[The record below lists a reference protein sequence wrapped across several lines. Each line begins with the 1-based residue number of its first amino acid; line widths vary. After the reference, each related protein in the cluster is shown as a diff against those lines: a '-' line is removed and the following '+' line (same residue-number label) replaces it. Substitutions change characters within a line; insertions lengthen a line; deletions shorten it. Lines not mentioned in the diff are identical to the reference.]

1 MTNERVRKATFRRAV
16 QFRRMTRI
24 LLIFLLTMLPLQMT
38 WAVAAV
44 YCVHESSASVTHVGH
59 HEHEHETSSDDE
71 STPTSLLAADADCG
85 VCQLGHVGVLHAPPD
100 LMPLSAFAP
109 DYARSNT
116 DLLSSVRPE
125 RPERP
130 KWAPAV

>member
-1 MTNERVRKATFRRAV
+1 
-16 QFRRMTRI
+16 MTRL

-44 YCVHESSASVTHVGH
+44 YCVHESSVSVKHIGH
-59 HEHEHETSSDDE
+59 HEHEHDHEASNEDKSA
-71 STPTSLLAADADCG
+71 STSLLAADADCG
-85 VCQLGHVGVLHAPPD
+85 VCQLGHVGVPHIPPD
-100 LMPLSAFAP
+100 TMPVNALAP
-109 DYARSNT
+109 DYARGNT

>member
-59 HEHEHETSSDDE
+59 HEHEH
-71 STPTSLLAADADCG
+71 
-85 VCQLGHVGVLHAPPD
+85 
-100 LMPLSAFAP
+100 
-109 DYARSNT
+109 
-116 DLLSSVRPE
+116 
-125 RPERP
+125 
-130 KWAPAV
+130 